1 MNPICPLTLLS
12 GVSGDSIQPCI
23 LAYLTRNYF
32 YVAAAAVCQTAS
44 AVTQCVSQLI
54 HITTRG
60 QNQLIIYLYGRIFFY
75 IKLAIAF
82 SVSRASRPDTFDS
95 HCLTHATN
103 YVTNYFLNMFLHEHY
118 TYCSNLTIYR
128 VLFNL
133 QGIFSLL
140 CTFTQPTVLCHPL
153 V

>member
-54 HITTRG
+54 HVTTRG
-60 QNQLIIYLYGRIFFY
+60 QNQLIIYLYGRIFFLY
-75 IKLAIAF
+75 LQLHYLWAELPGPA
-82 SVSRASRPDTFDS
+82 P
-95 HCLTHATN
+95 LTHT
-103 YVTNYFLNMFLHEHY
+103 VLHMQPIMFLHEHY

-128 VLFNL
+128 VLSNL
-133 QGIFSLL
+133 HGIFSLL
-140 CTFTQPTVLCHPL
+140 CTFTQPTVLCHPP

>member
-54 HITTRG
+54 HVTTRG
-60 QNQLIIYLYGRIFFY
+60 QNQLIIYLYGRIFFLY
-75 IKLAIAF
+75 LQLHYLWTELPGPA
-82 SVSRASRPDTFDS
+82 P
-95 HCLTHATN
+95 LTH
-103 YVTNYFLNMFLHEHY
+103 
-118 TYCSNLTIYR
+118 
-128 VLFNL
+128 
-133 QGIFSLL
+133 
-140 CTFTQPTVLCHPL
+140 TVLHMQPIMLQTIFEICFCMNITHI
-153 V
+153 VAT